1 MVVDSRN
8 TMSVIAPRCSGL
20 ATIVIN
26 VPGRFFFI
34 WIAE

>member
-8 TMSVIAPRCSGL
+8 TISIIVSRCSGF
-20 ATIVIN
+20 ATMVIK

-34 WIAE
+34 CTAE